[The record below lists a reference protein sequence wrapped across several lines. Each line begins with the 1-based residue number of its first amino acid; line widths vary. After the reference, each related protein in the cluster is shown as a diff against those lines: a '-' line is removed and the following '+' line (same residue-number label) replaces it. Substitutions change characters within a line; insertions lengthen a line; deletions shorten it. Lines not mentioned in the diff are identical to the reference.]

1 MNPKLTSERLSRR
14 AIVYVRQSSPGQVI
28 HNQESKRRQYGL
40 ADRARELGFRDVR
53 VIDDDLGRTG
63 SGLMER
69 PGFQRLIGEVCTGE
83 VGGIFCIEAS
93 RLARNGRDW
102 HHLIELCGMVGAVV
116 IDPDG
121 VYDPALVN
129 DRLLLGLKGTMSEF
143 ELALLRQR
151 SVEAIRQKARRGELQ
166 YCLPVG
172 YLWNPEGRIEMD
184 PDERVRHALGG
195 VFAKMTELGSARQVL
210 LWFRRERIEL
220 PMRIFDQPTGRTV
233 WTLPV
238 YPTVLKI
245 LTNPIYAGAYA
256 FGKTCARTRV
266 VEGRARKTSGHKKP
280 RGEWTVLL
288 PDHHPGYISWEQYER
303 NQAMI
308 AANAHMKSRMEPKA
322 GRGGRALLSGLLRC
336 RRCGRML
343 HVSYTGRRS
352 VVLRYQCRGAHVN
365 HGEDWCIS
373 FGGLRTDQAVAD
385 EILRAIR
392 GNAVDAALQA
402 ADKMREQRQEQRK
415 SLELEIEQAR
425 YESRLAARRYEA
437 VDPDNRLV
445 SAELETRWN
454 AALRKVQE
462 LEDRLRDFDLRT
474 HLPVIPDRAVLLS
487 LAQDLPAVWNA
498 TTDMRLKQRIVR
510 ILVQEIVADVDE
522 EKREIVLLVHWA
534 GGRHSELRIKK
545 SGLGQHRHCTSMDA
559 IEVVRRMSGK
569 FPDEQI
575 AATLNRLGLRTGG
588 GNTWSPRRIYAL
600 RYTHGLPNK
609 KLHRADD
616 PPMATLQE
624 AALRLGISTASV
636 RRMIEQK
643 LVPATQVVPCAPLL
657 QELQIEQAKDAIFRL
672 LAGLVMGEMELVEGG
687 LGGEM
692 RELEAALD
700 RAAVAGFQ
708 FQIRQAFQSG
718 REAKILA
725 RRLSRDRFQT
735 LSHGGQ
741 A

>member
-121 VYDPALVN
+121 VSDPALVN

-266 VEGRARKTSGHKKP
+266 VEGRARKTSGHKKL

-352 VVLRYQCRGAHVN
+352 VVLRYQCRGAHMN

-522 EKREIVLLVHWA
+522 EKREIVLLVHW
-534 GGRHSELRIKK
+534 
-545 SGLGQHRHCTSMDA
+545 
-559 IEVVRRMSGK
+559 
-569 FPDEQI
+569 
-575 AATLNRLGLRTGG
+575 
-588 GNTWSPRRIYAL
+588 RIYAL
-600 RYTHGLPNK
+600 RYTHGLPNE